1 MKKIGIIFAMEEEI
15 NAFKEHIHI
24 EKTYLIYIYMK
35 ELLIITNVYSQ

>member
-24 EKTYLIYIYMK
+24 DK
-35 ELLIITNVYSQ
+35 EESIFDLHLY

>member
-24 EKTYLIYIYMK
+24 NKEKNIEYSFFPKRLI
-35 ELLIITNVYSQ
+35 